1 MKKAG
6 LTAILCLLVCVL
18 SAGLLS
24 CGDKETQTE
33 QTRETTQT
41 EPISQDT
48 PTDTDSETVADSQPD
63 SQTNSQTEPEDMDS
77 FWTPI
82 V

>member
-18 SAGLLS
+18 IAGLLS
-24 CGDKETQTE
+24 CGDREPQTE
-33 QTRETTQT
+33 QTREATQT

-63 SQTNSQTEPEDMDS
+63 SQTEPEDMDS

>member
-18 SAGLLS
+18 IAGLLS

-41 EPISQDT
+41 EPISQ
-48 PTDTDSETVADSQPD
+48 
-63 SQTNSQTEPEDMDS
+63 EDMDS

>member
-18 SAGLLS
+18 IAGLLS

-41 EPISQDT
+41 EPISQDP
-48 PTDTDSETVADSQPD
+48 PTDTDSETIADSQTD
-63 SQTNSQTEPEDMDS
+63 SQTEPEDMDS

>member
-18 SAGLLS
+18 IAGLLS

-48 PTDTDSETVADSQPD
+48 PTDTDSETIADSQTD
-63 SQTNSQTEPEDMDS
+63 SLTEPEDMDS

>member
-18 SAGLLS
+18 IAGLLS

-41 EPISQDT
+41 EPISQNT
-48 PTDTDSETVADSQPD
+48 PTDTDSETIADSQTD
-63 SQTNSQTEPEDMDS
+63 SQTEPEDMDS

>member
-6 LTAILCLLVCVL
+6 LAAILCLLVCVL
-18 SAGLLS
+18 IAGLLS

-41 EPISQDT
+41 EPTSQDT
-48 PTDTDSETVADSQPD
+48 PTDTDSETVADSQTD
-63 SQTNSQTEPEDMDS
+63 SRTEPEDMDS

>member
-18 SAGLLS
+18 IAGLLS

-41 EPISQDT
+41 D
-48 PTDTDSETVADSQPD
+48 
-63 SQTNSQTEPEDMDS
+63 SQTEPEDMDS

>member
-18 SAGLLS
+18 IAGLLS
-24 CGDKETQTE
+24 CRDKETQTE

-48 PTDTDSETVADSQPD
+48 PTDADSQPD
-63 SQTNSQTEPEDMDS
+63 SQTEPEDMDS

>member
-18 SAGLLS
+18 IAGLLS
-24 CGDKETQTE
+24 CGDKET

-48 PTDTDSETVADSQPD
+48 PTDTDSETVADSQTD
-63 SQTNSQTEPEDMDS
+63 SQTEPEDMDS

>member
-1 MKKAG
+1 METNHG
-6 LTAILCLLVCVL
+6 QVL
-18 SAGLLS
+18 IAGLLS

-48 PTDTDSETVADSQPD
+48 PTDTNRETVADSQPD
-63 SQTNSQTEPEDMDS
+63 SQTEPEDMDS

>member
-6 LTAILCLLVCVL
+6 LTAILCLLVCFLV
-18 SAGLLS
+18 AGLLS

-48 PTDTDSETVADSQPD
+48 PTDTDSETVADSQTD
-63 SQTNSQTEPEDMDS
+63 SQTEPEDMDS

>member
-18 SAGLLS
+18 IAGLLS

-33 QTRETTQT
+33 
-41 EPISQDT
+41 PISQGP
-48 PTDTDSETVADSQPD
+48 PTDTDRETVADSQPD
-63 SQTNSQTEPEDMDS
+63 SQTDSQTEPEDMDS

>member
-18 SAGLLS
+18 IAGLLS

-48 PTDTDSETVADSQPD
+48 PTDTDSEAVAD
-63 SQTNSQTEPEDMDS
+63 SQTEPEDMDS

>member
-18 SAGLLS
+18 IAGLLS
-24 CGDKETQTE
+24 CGDKEAQTE

-48 PTDTDSETVADSQPD
+48 PTDTDSETVADSQ
-63 SQTNSQTEPEDMDS
+63 TNSQTEPEDMDS

>member
-6 LTAILCLLVCVL
+6 LTAILCLLVFVL
-18 SAGLLS
+18 IAGLLS

-48 PTDTDSETVADSQPD
+48 PTDTDSETVADSQTD
-63 SQTNSQTEPEDMDS
+63 SRTEPEDMDS

>member
-6 LTAILCLLVCVL
+6 LTAILCLLVCVFI
-18 SAGLLS
+18 AGLLS

-41 EPISQDT
+41 EPISQDP
-48 PTDTDSETVADSQPD
+48 PTDTDSEAVADSQPD
-63 SQTNSQTEPEDMDS
+63 SQTEPEDMDS

>member
-18 SAGLLS
+18 IAGLLS

-41 EPISQDT
+41 EPTSQDT
-48 PTDTDSETVADSQPD
+48 PTDTDSETVADSQTD
-63 SQTNSQTEPEDMDS
+63 SRTEPEDMDS